1 MPESFNRFF
10 KTLKD
15 WLMVT
20 TSVLFPIVWG
30 MFHLSLEGGSYLM
43 RLVILPGLGTSQGKS
58 ESRDVFSRS
67 EKWLGPSLTVDY
79 SSWKSREDEVLGFTS
94 FVQELV
100 AWASQGSVQFGRE
113 IEQSTHWPTSISWS
127 SLSVDQQSR
136 AVRLSAILKA
146 TFGTHGRIAI
156 MIQSFQEGIDIVPG
170 VTLGDPYS
178 SSNLYLGNGFELL
191 RQLSQEFSLRSR
203 TEGLS
208 LRVQLLNKVFQ
219 GQDSSDLIRQIEL
232 ACAKCT
238 RMISRCWVTVLD

>member
-1 MPESFNRFF
+1 MKTRFGIYF
-10 KTLKD
+10 L
-15 WLMVT
+15 
-20 TSVLFPIVWG
+20 
-30 MFHLSLEGGSYLM
+30 
-43 RLVILPGLGTSQGKS
+43 
-58 ESRDVFSRS
+58 
-67 EKWLGPSLTVDY
+67 
-79 SSWKSREDEVLGFTS
+79 
-94 FVQELV
+94 VQELV

-113 IEQSTHWPTSISWS
+113 IEQSTHWPSSIAWS

-146 TFGTHGRIAI
+146 TFGSHGRIAV

-208 LRVQLLNKVFQ
+208 LRVQLLNRFFK
-219 GQDSSDLIRQIEL
+219 DR
-232 ACAKCT
+232 
-238 RMISRCWVTVLD
+238 TVRI